1 MDFEFENRPYLFID
15 METGEQLRLQP
26 NQVKDHY
33 VSQIKKFKEKYGD
46 WEKLAMVKRYD
57 SGIDDITLRNLQK
70 RISVQLDENGEPVFT
85 PELKS
90 QINQVKKNAERNG
103 EITFVSTNERVAY
116 ISVIV
121 ILGILLVYQYQKQ

>member
-1 MDFEFENRPYLFID
+1 MNLLAPNGRPSNLNN
-15 METGEQLRLQP
+15 EQWHLVRTP
-26 NQVKDHY
+26 
-33 VSQIKKFKEKYGD
+33 SFKEKYGD

-90 QINQVKKNAERNG
+90 QINQVKKKAERNG